1 MEEYKVSEGGEGALP
16 ESEISE
22 RLGPGTL
29 GLLKDVGMA
38 ITSLLGKWC
47 EVVIHD
53 TSDLEHSIVW
63 LQGNVTGRRPG
74 GMMTDLGLEML
85 RRGQTQPLLNYTTY
99 TESGKTLRSASL
111 WLRDDRGEICGGF
124 CINLDVTPML
134 ALREFS
140 RDLAPGDARTDL
152 SEAHVADLG
161 DLIDTLIAECEY
173 RMGTPADEMTKDQR
187 LEVVNFLDGRGAFQ
201 VRNSAVIVANRLG
214 VTRKTIY
221 NYLREIEREDAQAA
235 GTG

>member
-1 MEEYKVSEGGEGALP
+1 
-16 ESEISE
+16 
-22 RLGPGTL
+22 
-29 GLLKDVGMA
+29 
-38 ITSLLGKWC
+38 
-47 EVVIHD
+47 
-53 TSDLEHSIVW
+53 
-63 LQGNVTGRRPG
+63 
-74 GMMTDLGLEML
+74 LEML

-111 WLRDDRGEICGGF
+111 WLRDDQGEICGGF

-173 RMGTPADEMTKDQR
+173 RMGTPADEMSKDQR
-187 LEVVNFLDGRGAFQ
+187 LDVVNFLDGRGAFQ

-235 GTG
+235 SAS